1 MTIKI
6 LVSIAFA
13 FTVGVVAGRL
23 TTRGRLKMAHELYDQ
38 CNDLLQ
44 KIEIIK
50 KEMEEICPI
59 QKLKE
64 QILNEQ

>member
-1 MTIKI
+1 MTIKLMI
-6 LVSIAFA
+6 SIAFA
-13 FTVGVVAGRL
+13 FVVGVLTGRF
-23 TTRGRLKMAHELYDQ
+23 TTRNKLKMAHELYDQ